1 MSSLTL
7 VRHGQASFFAD
18 DYDKLSALGERQ
30 AALLGEHWAK
40 RGLAFDEVYFG
51 PRTRQ
56 RQTAEIAGE
65 RFRRAGRAWP
75 EPVLLPEL
83 DEYDLAG
90 LVEHLIPDLLGRDP
104 RFGDL
109 VGSYQRIVDEGEE
122 KVRTFQRMFE
132 ALLRHWQTATHTIE
146 GVESW
151 VSFRDR
157 VRRGLERIRSRPGNG
172 RRVAAFTS
180 GGFIGTAV
188 HLATGSTDANALELN
203 WRVRNGSLTD
213 FIFSRDRL
221 TLDTFNS
228 VPHLEDAEVWTYR

>member
-7 VRHGQASFFAD
+7 VRHGQASFFAE
-18 DYDKLSALGERQ
+18 DYDKLSPLGEKQ
-30 AALLGEHWAK
+30 AALLGAHWAK
-40 RGLAFDEVYFG
+40 RGLAFDEVYHG
-51 PRTRQ
+51 PRARQ
-56 RQTAEIAGE
+56 RQTAEIVGECYRQAGKP
-65 RFRRAGRAWP
+65 WP

-90 LVEHLIPDLLGRDP
+90 LVEHLLPDLLGRDP

-109 VGSYQRIVDEGEE
+109 VASYRQITGEGEE
-122 KVRTFQRMFE
+122 KVRAFQRMFE
-132 ALLRHWQTATHTIE
+132 ALLYHWQTVTHAVE
-146 GVESW
+146 GVELW
-151 VSFRDR
+151 GSFRER
-157 VRRGLERIRSRPGNG
+157 VRRGLDRIRHRPGNG

-188 HLATGSTDANALELN
+188 HLATGSPDPNALELN

-213 FIFSRDRL
+213 FIFTRERL